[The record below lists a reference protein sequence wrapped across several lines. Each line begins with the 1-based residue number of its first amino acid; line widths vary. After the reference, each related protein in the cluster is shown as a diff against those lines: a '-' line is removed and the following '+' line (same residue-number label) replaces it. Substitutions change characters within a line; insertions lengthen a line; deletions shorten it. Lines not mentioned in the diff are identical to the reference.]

1 MYTELET
8 QVLTQLANQHIDYN
22 NDWYGEIAEWGFF
35 PHLETFLTL
44 AEIDMPNKILRG
56 VVSSLQ
62 QKNAIKIDE
71 GDPAD
76 GIALSISIS
85 PDAFYQI
92 TEAA

>member
-1 MYTELET
+1 MFTELET
-8 QVLTQLANQHIDYN
+8 QVLRQLADQHIACDD
-22 NDWYGEIAEWGFF
+22 DWYGEIADWGFF
-35 PHLETFLTL
+35 PHLETFLTFD
-44 AEIDMPNKILRG
+44 EIDMPNKILRG
-56 VVSSLQ
+56 VVSSLD

-92 TEAA
+92 TGAA